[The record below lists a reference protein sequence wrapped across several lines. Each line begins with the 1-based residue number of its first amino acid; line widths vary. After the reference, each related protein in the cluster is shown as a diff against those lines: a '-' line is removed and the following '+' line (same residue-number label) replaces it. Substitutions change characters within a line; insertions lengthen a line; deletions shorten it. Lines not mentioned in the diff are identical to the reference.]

1 MEKRPQK
8 TLARTLNGSAALS
21 RFVLVFALFAPA
33 LSAFHHLAANPQSPK
48 TAPILHVVEVAE
60 VAEMPR
66 PDELVKIFSIVK
78 SHRPDI
84 SDGEAWRVSEVILE
98 ESAKRHLDPMM
109 VVAVIQVES
118 GFQYATVS
126 PMGARG
132 IMQIMP
138 ETGKFLSETLSGE
151 YGFQPA
157 SFRPESLDDP
167 LLNIRLGVYYLHD
180 LTKQFRSLN
189 LALLAYNA
197 GPGEIQNRLENN
209 LAFSDD
215 YATLVLDRYQS
226 IKKAQPPAF

>member
-8 TLARTLNGSAALS
+8 TLARTLNRVQTCSQGILI
-21 RFVLVFALFAPA
+21 VMLFAPA
-33 LSAFHHLAANPQSPK
+33 LVAFQQFNPERETGQTARIAAEIE
-48 TAPILHVVEVAE
+48 AVAE
-60 VAEMPR
+60 TP
-66 PDELVKIFSIVK
+66 PDELVKIHTVIK

-84 SDGEAWRVSEVILE
+84 SDAEAWRVSEVILE

-109 VVAVIQVES
+109 VLAVIRVES
-118 GFQYATVS
+118 GFQYTMVS

-138 ETGKFLSETLSGE
+138 ETGKALTKTLSDE
-151 YGFQPA
+151 YGFHPA

-197 GPGEIQNRLENN
+197 GPAQIQNRLLNN
-209 LAFSDD
+209 IAVSDE
-215 YATLVLDRYQS
+215 YATLVFDAYHSLKQS
-226 IKKAQPPAF
+226 QPPTF